1 MAVVSSC
8 RETFLVN
15 SYNERNPRLVLL
27 RHAAPRGSMSSFTPG
42 KQEHRTWASDERR
55 AVPTS
60 EPPGNGW

>member
-27 RHAAPRGSMSSFTPG
+27 RHAAPRGSMSSFTPAG
-42 KQEHRTWASDERR
+42 TWAPK
-55 AVPTS
+55 VPTS